1 MDFIKKHLQVFF
13 LFFFGLIIRLSI
25 IFVDYS
31 WDVNNH
37 MVWAKDF
44 LTRGPQNFYETQ
56 SSNVFANLTPNY
68 PPLAIFIFVVMK
80 LLNPLIHNIYWW
92 LNLHISFIPS
102 NLIFFL
108 EKTVFLAALMKIP
121 TILTDLGIAFLIF
134 LFAKKIIPKN
144 KKNQIIAVSLVL
156 FNPVFIYNSGLW
168 GQIDSIPIFFVLS
181 SVYLLLNTRRS
192 IISTILFTLALLVKP
207 TALVFLPVYII
218 LFIKKFG
225 IKKSILNLFIAN
237 IIFCLFFLPFTK
249 DKNIFL
255 YPYQIYLNK
264 ILAAQSLPFVTNG
277 AFNLWVLIT
286 GMKGIKDVAPFLLGV
301 SYRIFGYMIV
311 GFINIFVILCLIKSK
326 KITEDFFIAL
336 FINAFAAFLFLT
348 KMHERYSLLP
358 LVFLLLFSLKKTK
371 FISWFVLLSVIS
383 LLNHYHSWAVP
394 RIELFVAVIGSV
406 PFVYI
411 ISSINII
418 IFFYL
423 FKSSFFLSI
432 FSRPRALTIK

>member
-68 PPLAIFIFVVMK
+68 PPLAIFTFVVMR
-80 LLNPLIHNIYWW
+80 LFSPLIHNFYWW
-92 LNLHISFIPS
+92 LNIRITLIPS
-102 NLIFFL
+102 DVIFFL
-108 EKTVFLAALMKIP
+108 EKIVFLAGLMKIP
-121 TILTDLGIAFLIF
+121 AILADLGIAFLIF

-237 IIFCLFFLPFTK
+237 IIFCL
-249 DKNIFL
+249 
-255 YPYQIYLNK
+255 
-264 ILAAQSLPFVTNG
+264 
-277 AFNLWVLIT
+277 
-286 GMKGIKDVAPFLLGV
+286 
-301 SYRIFGYMIV
+301 
-311 GFINIFVILCLIKSK
+311 
-326 KITEDFFIAL
+326 
-336 FINAFAAFLFLT
+336 
-348 KMHERYSLLP
+348 
-358 LVFLLLFSLKKTK
+358 
-371 FISWFVLLSVIS
+371 
-383 LLNHYHSWAVP
+383 
-394 RIELFVAVIGSV
+394 
-406 PFVYI
+406 
-411 ISSINII
+411 
-418 IFFYL
+418 
-423 FKSSFFLSI
+423 
-432 FSRPRALTIK
+432 